1 MDESSGIIYVSS
13 HLNGKTVMLLYFL
26 IVFCRVNGVLDLR
39 LSVVR
44 DDPHLKRNEID
55 ICPYSAVLLKL

>member
-1 MDESSGIIYVSS
+1 
-13 HLNGKTVMLLYFL
+13 MLLYFL

-44 DDPHLKRNEID
+44 DDPHLKRNEVD